1 MPKIPADFQNLADR
15 GNNGQKW
22 HSIALLWDFTVQHNS
37 LWATKASQWPAK
49 PWSQAMAN
57 TMSQIREAF
66 TQANRR
72 SPSVRAK
79 REGAERRYADG
90 RPSAIG
96 PATKGGKK
104 QVNHFLVYPVS
115 GQSMQRQQLHE
126 MNLCAPEELFFC
138 DSGDG
143 EEPEPAPIFDASD
156 FGPLATG
163 ICVMSVNKAR
173 EQVLRQAKEEPFS
186 NPCAILCACVPADW
200 AKLHASEN
208 RLVITRFHPEQCTP
222 FFVGTNRVPR
232 QEKCMLFQFGSE
244 HVVIN
249 DQSNVTV
256 VKGNIAEHVQ
266 VSVQCP
272 NFKGVNECYRVHC

>member
-104 QVNHFLVYPVS
+104 QVNRFLVYPVS
-115 GQSMQRQQLHE
+115 GQSMQL
-126 MNLCAPEELFFC
+126 
-138 DSGDG
+138 
-143 EEPEPAPIFDASD
+143 
-156 FGPLATG
+156 
-163 ICVMSVNKAR
+163 
-173 EQVLRQAKEEPFS
+173 
-186 NPCAILCACVPADW
+186 
-200 AKLHASEN
+200 
-208 RLVITRFHPEQCTP
+208 
-222 FFVGTNRVPR
+222 
-232 QEKCMLFQFGSE
+232 
-244 HVVIN
+244 
-249 DQSNVTV
+249 
-256 VKGNIAEHVQ
+256 
-266 VSVQCP
+266 
-272 NFKGVNECYRVHC
+272 